1 MPETVA
7 RFDNRVTSY
16 VRGRPHY
23 PAALLAYLVAE
34 YSLGPRSVV
43 ADVGA
48 GTGLLTR
55 LLLTAGCT
63 VHAVEP
69 NAYMRAAADALLG
82 GHPGYISRAGS
93 AEATTLP
100 DRSVDFI
107 VAGQAFHWFDPAA
120 AQVEFRRILRPGG
133 WVALIWNVRR
143 ETGTP
148 FLAGYQALIEQ
159 FGVDYAQVD
168 HTHVVDAARLSRFF
182 GADGY
187 TDGYTGGYIQRTF
200 VNRQSLDLAGVIDR
214 ITSTSYMPA
223 PDHPTYPA
231 LLAAIHTL
239 FATTA
244 QQGRAIMEYATNLYI
259 GQLPTQP

>member
-1 MPETVA
+1 MAETVA

-23 PAALLAYLVAE
+23 PAALLACLVAA
-34 YSLGPRSVV
+34 YGLGPRSVV

-69 NAYMRAAADALLG
+69 NAHMRTAADALLG

-107 VAGQAFHWFDPAA
+107 VAGQAFHWFDPAS

-143 ETGTP
+143 ETGTL

-159 FGVDYAQVD
+159 FGVDYTQVD
-168 HTHVVDAARLSRFF
+168 HTHVVDADRLSRFF

-187 TDGYTGGYIQRTF
+187 TQHTF
-200 VNRQSLDLAGVIDR
+200 ANRQSLDLAGVIDR

-244 QQGRAIMEYATNLYI
+244 QQGRAIMEYTTNLYI
-259 GQLPTQP
+259 GRLPTHP

>member
-1 MPETVA
+1 MLETVA
-7 RFDNRVTSY
+7 RFDNRVLSY
-16 VRGRPHY
+16 VRGRPQY
-23 PAALLAYLVAE
+23 PLALLGCLVTE
-34 YSLGPRSVV
+34 YGLGPTSVV

-69 NAYMRAAADALLG
+69 NAHMRAAADALLG
-82 GHPGYISRAGS
+82 GHPGYVSRAGT

-100 DRSVDFI
+100 AHSVDFV

-120 AQVEFRRILRPGG
+120 ARVEFCRILRPGG

-159 FGVDYAQVD
+159 FGLDYAQVD
-168 HTHVVDAARLSRFF
+168 HTHVVDADRLAGFF
-182 GADGY
+182 GAAGY
-187 TDGYTGGYIQRTF
+187 VQRTF
-200 VNRQSLDLAGVIDR
+200 VNRQPLDLAGVIDR
-214 ITSTSYMPA
+214 ISSTSYMPG
-223 PDHPTYPA
+223 PDHPSYPA
-231 LLAAIHTL
+231 LLAQIRTL
-239 FATTA
+239 FATSA
-244 QQGRAIMEYATNLYI
+244 QDGRVIMEYATKLYI
-259 GQLPTQP
+259 GQL